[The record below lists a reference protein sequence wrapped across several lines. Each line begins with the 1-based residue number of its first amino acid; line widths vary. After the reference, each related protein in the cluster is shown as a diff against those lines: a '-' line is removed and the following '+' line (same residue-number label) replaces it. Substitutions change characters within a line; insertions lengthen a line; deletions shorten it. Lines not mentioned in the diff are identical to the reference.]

1 MKCKTSKLTK
11 LNVGYQV
18 SAGRIGCIMNNDIV
32 NDIEKTDKYK
42 LGSKQL
48 IKIFE

>member
-11 LNVGYQV
+11 LNVGYQA
-18 SAGRIGCIMNNDIV
+18 SAGRIGCIMNNDRV

-42 LGSKQL
+42 LGLKQL